1 MTDTLERSEA
11 QAAPRA
17 PRRRWR
23 RVRSVM
29 LTLVFVVA
37 GFIATGVLPV
47 REYLERG
54 DTVDA
59 AQLELDRLTAE
70 NQALADD
77 IDALYTEQEVERVAR
92 EQYGFVR
99 PGEVGYV
106 VTTPEVDGV
115 VPEPAPPVATVV
127 VERSFFQRFWDFVT
141 GNDQANDG

>member
-1 MTDTLERSEA
+1 VL
-11 QAAPRA
+11 
-17 PRRRWR
+17 
-23 RVRSVM
+23 
-29 LTLVFVVA
+29 LTVLFVVA

-54 DTVDA
+54 NTVDA

-70 NQALADD
+70 NQAMADD

-106 VTTPEVDGV
+106 VITPEVESV
-115 VPEPAPPVATVV
+115 VSEPAPPVATVV
-127 VERSFFQRFWDFVT
+127 EDRSFLQRFWDFVT
-141 GNDQANDG
+141 GNDQAHDG

>member
-1 MTDTLERSEA
+1 VL
-11 QAAPRA
+11 
-17 PRRRWR
+17 
-23 RVRSVM
+23 
-29 LTLVFVVA
+29 LTLLFVVA

-47 REYLERG
+47 REFLERG

-106 VTTPEVDGV
+106 VITPEVDGV
-115 VPEPAPPVATVV
+115 VSEPAPPVATVAQ
-127 VERSFFQRFWDFVT
+127 ERSFFQRFWDFVT
-141 GNDQANDG
+141 GNDQTDDG

>member
-11 QAAPRA
+11 QAVPRA

-23 RVRSVM
+23 RLRSVL
-29 LTLVFVVA
+29 LTVLFVVA

-54 DTVDA
+54 NTVDA

-70 NQALADD
+70 NQAMADD

-106 VTTPEVDGV
+106 VITPEVESV
-115 VPEPAPPVATVV
+115 VSEPAPPVATVV
-127 VERSFFQRFWDFVT
+127 EDRSFLQRFWDFVT
-141 GNDQANDG
+141 GNDQAHDG

>member
-1 MTDTLERSEA
+1 
-11 QAAPRA
+11 
-17 PRRRWR
+17 
-23 RVRSVM
+23 M
-29 LTLVFVVA
+29 LLTVLFVVA

-54 DTVDA
+54 NTVDA

-70 NQALADD
+70 NQAMADD

-106 VTTPEVDGV
+106 VITPEVDIV
-115 VPEPAPPVATVV
+115 VSEPAPQVVAIA
-127 VERSFFQRFWDFVT
+127 EDRSFLQRIWDFVT
-141 GNDQANDG
+141 GNDQAHDG